1 MLHRSVRV
9 NLHSERSGSP
19 TPPMDLFSRTV
30 KFTSS
35 VLRYGSSLTPA
46 RVSLSLG
53 TRLLT
58 GPKFYERS
66 ERIPLSS
73 EFCTATE
80 FRAGLPVGNLASF
93 GASTYAQG
101 FLGSDTSS

>member
-1 MLHRSVRV
+1 MLHRLAGV
-9 NLHSERSGSP
+9 NLHSEPLGFRHRARAS
-19 TPPMDLFSRTV
+19 FSRSI
-30 KFTSS
+30 KSTSS

-53 TRLLT
+53 FWLLA

-80 FRAGLPVGNLASF
+80 FRAGIPSGDLASF
-93 GASTYAQG
+93 GARSYAQG
-101 FLGSDTSS
+101 FLGSDASS